1 MSSIPYVGVVLIN
14 LLSGFLS
21 DFLIEKKILK
31 KITTRRL
38 FTAIGKI
45 LIEYN
50 RDQFGAY
57 LCNKINF

>member
-1 MSSIPYVGVVLIN
+1 MSSIPYVGVVVIN

-45 LIEYN
+45 
-50 RDQFGAY
+50 
-57 LCNKINF
+57 